1 MLRRA
6 PAGALADQAEAVRA
20 LEWVVCRAAVAEA
33 PAGFPGVV
41 APTLQLL
48 AEARVRAA
56 EVCGKPA
63 PGVVREPVRS
73 PVAEELVVAPEA
85 PVEAVAEELVLV
97 SGAPVAEE
105 SRSRVELQ
113 RLPRESGTP
122 LQPCCGG
129 PAEVQARLRV
139 EVEVEAS
146 APLPEGFRVEALGP
160 EPALWWKKKVCV
172 PCSGSL
178 RSSAN
183 QGKIQNRVW
192 MCRHFNLG

>member
-1 MLRRA
+1 MRRRA

-33 PAGFPGVV
+33 PAGFPEVV

-63 PGVVREPVRS
+63 PGVVREPGQS
-73 PVAEELVVAPEA
+73 PVAEELVVVPEA
-85 PVEAVAEELVLV
+85 PVAAVAEELVLV
-97 SGAPVAEE
+97 PAAPVAE
-105 SRSRVELQ
+105 SRLRVGPDQ
-113 RLPRESGTP
+113 PRRESGTP
-122 LQPCCGG
+122 LQLCCVV
-129 PAEVQARLRV
+129 P
-139 EVEVEAS
+139 VEVEAEAEAEAS
-146 APLPEGFRVEALGP
+146 ALLPEGFRVEAVGP
-160 EPALWWKKKVCV
+160 EAALLWKKKACV

-183 QGKIQNRVW
+183 QEKIPNRVW